1 MYTLETHHYYTR
13 NGIEVRE
20 TKLEEYDDLTSAQK
34 AIMLYKLSERIGYT
48 LYNTDMVNVPNDKTQ
63 HANIVEQWFD
73 KNAYRGG
80 KNAG

>member
-1 MYTLETHHYYTR
+1 MYTLETHHYYIN

-48 LYNTDMVNVPNDKTQ
+48 LYSTAMQDVPNHKTQ

-73 KNAYRGG
+73 RNSFRGD
-80 KNAG
+80 KK